1 MAAENGCAVTSEKKR
16 IMIVEDNEDIASM
29 MRAGLEDVKEYQLF
43 FASEGNEAV
52 EKIQTILPDIV
63 LLDIVVPGLNGYQIC
78 QRIKENP
85 RTEYIPVL
93 MLSGTRINTD
103 DRIFGLKSG
112 GDDYLVKPFDIEE
125 LKARIHA
132 LLRRSESF
140 IDANPLTKLPGS
152 NRIHQEVEKRIRSK
166 ANFAAGYCDLSNFK
180 AFNDVY
186 GYERGNK
193 VIEFTS
199 VVILNALKSHDPKGF
214 LGHVGG
220 DDFIF
225 ACTLSKLEKIASE
238 IVREFDLGITLHYDI
253 EDLKKG
259 GIRTENRQGHLEKFK
274 VMTITI
280 VAVTGRQRKF
290 QSALEVSEVLTEL
303 KRFAKQS
310 TGSIFIVD
318 KRTS

>member
-1 MAAENGCAVTSEKKR
+1 
-16 IMIVEDNEDIASM
+16 MIVEDNEDIAKM
-29 MRAGLEDVKEYQLF
+29 MRAGLEEVKEYQLF
-43 FASEGNEAV
+43 FATEGNEAV
-52 EKIQTILPDIV
+52 EKIESVMPDIV

-103 DRIFGLKSG
+103 DRILGLKSG
-112 GDDYLVKPFDIEE
+112 GDDYLIKPFDIEE

-152 NRIHQEVEKRIRSK
+152 NRIHQEIEKRIRSK
-166 ANFAAGYCDLSNFK
+166 ATFAVAYCDLSNFK

-186 GYERGNK
+186 GYERGNQ

-199 VVILNALKSHDPKGF
+199 SVILNALKPDPKGF

-225 ACTLSKLEKIASE
+225 ACALGKLERIAAE
-238 IVREFDLGITLHYDI
+238 IVHEFDLGITLHYDL

-290 QSALEVSEVLTEL
+290 ESALEVSEVLTEL

-310 TGSIFIVD
+310 AGSIFIVD

>member
-1 MAAENGCAVTSEKKR
+1 
-16 IMIVEDNEDIASM
+16 
-29 MRAGLEDVKEYQLF
+29 
-43 FASEGNEAV
+43 
-52 EKIQTILPDIV
+52 
-63 LLDIVVPGLNGYQIC
+63 
-78 QRIKENP
+78 
-85 RTEYIPVL
+85 VL
-93 MLSGTRINTD
+93 MLSGTRIETND
-103 DRIFGLKSG
+103 KIHGLESG
-112 GDDYLVKPFDIEE
+112 GDDYLVKPFDISE

-140 IDANPLTKLPGS
+140 LDANSLTKLPGS
-152 NRIHQEVEKRIRSK
+152 NRIHQEIEKKVQSRGQ
-166 ANFAAGYCDLSNFK
+166 FAVAYCDLSNFK

-186 GYERGNK
+186 GYERGNR

-199 VVILNALKSHDPKGF
+199 SLILNALKTYAEKGF

-225 ACTLSKLEKIASE
+225 ISSIPALEKIASK
-238 IVREFDLGITLHYDI
+238 IIHDFDSGIMLHYDI

-259 GIRTENRQGHLEKFK
+259 GIRTENRQGHLERFK

-280 VAVTGRQRKF
+280 VAVTSRKRRF
-290 QSALEVSEVLTEL
+290 HSALEVSEVLTEL

-310 TGSIFIVD
+310 SGSIFMVD

>member
-1 MAAENGCAVTSEKKR
+1 
-16 IMIVEDNEDIASM
+16 MIVEDNDEIAKM
-29 MRAGLEDVKEYQLF
+29 IRAGLEENKNYQLF
-43 FASEGNEAV
+43 FAAEGNEAV
-52 EKIQTILPDIV
+52 QTIQNVLPDIV
-63 LLDIVVPGLNGYQIC
+63 LLDIVVPGLNGYEIC
-78 QRIKENP
+78 QHIKENP
-85 RTEYIPVL
+85 RTAYIPVL

-103 DRIFGLKSG
+103 DRIFGLESG
-112 GDDYLVKPFDIEE
+112 GDDYLTKPFDIEE

-140 IDANPLTKLPGS
+140 LDANPLTKLPGS
-152 NRIHQEVEKRIRSK
+152 NRIHQEIEKRIRLK
-166 ANFAAGYCDLSNFK
+166 ARFAVGYCDLSNFK

-199 VVILNALKSHDPKGF
+199 TVILNALKSHDAKGF

-225 ACTLSKLEKIASE
+225 ACSMSKLEKVASQ
-238 IVREFDLGITLHYDI
+238 IVHEFDLGITLHYDI

-259 GIRTENRQGHLEKFK
+259 GIRTENRQGYLEKFK
-274 VMTITI
+274 VMTITV
-280 VAVTGRQRKF
+280 VAITGRQRKF

-310 TGSIFIVD
+310 AGSIFIVD